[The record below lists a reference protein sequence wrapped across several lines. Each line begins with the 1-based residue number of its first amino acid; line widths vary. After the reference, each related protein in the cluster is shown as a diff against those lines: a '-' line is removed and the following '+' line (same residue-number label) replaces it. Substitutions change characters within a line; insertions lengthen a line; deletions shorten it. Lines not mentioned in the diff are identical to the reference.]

1 MADKDSLKALKKV
14 ANKKLGIK
22 IGLHL
27 NLVEGRSMTG
37 KQYISS
43 LVNQKGTFF
52 PLWKVVTLL
61 SLGKIDKQHIAREV
75 TRQITLLKKAG
86 YKVSFIN
93 SHQHLHALSPVA
105 EIVTEIAGREKIKTV
120 SSYKNVNT
128 YTVSAKVKYY
138 FLKFIAMISYL
149 LAYQKWGLPT
159 SWNTDDKE
167 RYSFMSWEGI
177 KLDVLRLRDKK
188 LVLVAHPF
196 LPFDSNRSYIPF
208 LI

>member
-1 MADKDSLKALKKV
+1 MITIHSDDYGYKKYTDKKIVQLVKNDRIKRISVLLNMADKDSLKALKKV

-105 EIVTEIAGREKIKTV
+105 EIVTEI
-120 SSYKNVNT
+120 
-128 YTVSAKVKYY
+128 
-138 FLKFIAMISYL
+138 
-149 LAYQKWGLPT
+149 
-159 SWNTDDKE
+159 
-167 RYSFMSWEGI
+167 
-177 KLDVLRLRDKK
+177 
-188 LVLVAHPF
+188 
-196 LPFDSNRSYIPF
+196 
-208 LI
+208 